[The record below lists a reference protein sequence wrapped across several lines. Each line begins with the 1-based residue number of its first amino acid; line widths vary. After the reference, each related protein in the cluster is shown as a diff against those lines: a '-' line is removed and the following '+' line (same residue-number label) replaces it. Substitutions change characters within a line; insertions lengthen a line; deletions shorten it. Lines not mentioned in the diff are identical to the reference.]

1 LRYESHADTV
11 VCVKRATASPDA
23 PGSLSGFVLQDEHDN
38 EVALDDLWR
47 ERAAALVFLRHYL
60 CVQCRVG
67 SMELERDR
75 HMFGAEPNVWLVGM
89 GTPAQARAFKQQT
102 GVRFPVLLSSDMRAY
117 EAMDLPHGS
126 VRQIFGLAA
135 QRVARRRAKGV
146 GLDRS
151 AEGGNRP
158 KRRPEQ
164 DWHQLG
170 GAFVFAPGGQV
181 IWSHRAGH
189 AGDDPDHR
197 LLAEALLGGASTQ
210 ADSVA
215 SPNQTPASGQKE
227 A

>member
-1 LRYESHADTV
+1 
-11 VCVKRATASPDA
+11 
-23 PGSLSGFVLQDEHDN
+23 
-38 EVALDDLWR
+38 
-47 ERAAALVFLRHYL
+47 
-60 CVQCRVG
+60 
-67 SMELERDR
+67 
-75 HMFGAEPNVWLVGM
+75 
-89 GTPAQARAFKQQT
+89 
-102 GVRFPVLLSSDMRAY
+102 
-117 EAMDLPHGS
+117 
-126 VRQIFGLAA
+126 
-135 QRVARRRAKGV
+135 V
-146 GLDRS
+146 GLDSS

-181 IWSHRAGH
+181 SWSHRAGH

-215 SPNQTPASGQKE
+215 SPNQTPASGQQE